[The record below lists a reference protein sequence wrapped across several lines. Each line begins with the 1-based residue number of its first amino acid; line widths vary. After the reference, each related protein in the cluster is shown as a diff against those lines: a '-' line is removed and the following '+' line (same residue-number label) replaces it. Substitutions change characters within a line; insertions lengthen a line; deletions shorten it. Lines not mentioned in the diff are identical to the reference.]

1 MNVPE
6 GLRNISFAS
15 YPLTVGSW
23 EGPVRAVRLDHLESW
38 FASHELVDLTVCG
51 PQCPAWRVMVG
62 APRCI
67 ATFRTLTVE
76 EDPDYDARIDNAP
89 IGQPCSVMVARK
101 GTT

>member
-1 MNVPE
+1 MNTPE
-6 GLRNISFAS
+6 DLLTRVAS
-15 YPLTVGSW
+15 STDIREACEEV
-23 EGPVRAVRLDHLESW
+23 EDW
-38 FASHELVDLTVCG
+38 FSRHDLVDLTTCG

-89 IGQPCSVMVARK
+89 IGQPCPVMAARR

>member
-51 PQCPAWRVMVG
+51 PQCPAWTRVVFDHDEG
-62 APRCI
+62 FDECESLH
-67 ATFRTLTVE
+67 T
-76 EDPDYDARIDNAP
+76 DPP
-89 IGQPCSVMVARK
+89 TGQPCPVMAARK
-101 GTT
+101 EGT